1 MSVEIDGKV
10 VRSLGKGETFGEL
23 ALILKCPRTASI
35 LCGDGGCEF
44 FVMKPAQYKRT
55 VQKMK
60 ME

>member
-1 MSVEIDGKV
+1 V

-23 ALILKCPRTASI
+23 ALILKCARTASI
-35 LCGDGGCEF
+35 LCGEGGCEF